1 MNNPILSCV
10 IAISMTLQCHSA
22 MAASSELPSGL
33 CPDSGNPILPGY
45 YADPSVVTHDG
56 RYYLYATLDPW
67 GGETLG
73 CWSSEDFAN
82 WEFHEL
88 NWPTKAAC
96 TSPTSKDAMVWA
108 PSVVQGI
115 DGAFYMYVSVG
126 SEIWV
131 GFANHP
137 LGPWQNLLGDQPMIP
152 EDFRPGYHMI
162 DGEAFIDDDGQ
173 PWLYWGSGWNWTN
186 GKCWVVPLE
195 ADMVTFAGE
204 VVDVTPP
211 HFFEAPLMVKRDGR
225 YYLMYSDGKTIEDT
239 YQVHYAVGDSPT
251 GPFVEAPNSPI
262 LVSDHSQNI
271 LSPGHHTVVELEGEH
286 YILYHRHSI
295 PFDPEVVGRQV
306 CMEPLEWDE
315 HGWIRNIRPSH
326 DGVERFARLR
336 TSSAP
341 EMRGQVKASSV
352 QHSWTGAD
360 QAQDNNYATLWK
372 PDPEDSRPTLVMDL
386 GKRMQVTHQELRLE
400 FAWKPYHFTVQ
411 HSDDGSTW
419 ELLEDFS
426 LTPAK
431 GSPVQIS
438 TPVEARHLRLVFAPD
453 SETRP
458 GVMEWQV
465 F

>member
-1 MNNPILSCV
+1 MNYPILLCV
-10 IAISMTLQCHSA
+10 ITILLVSCCRSA
-22 MAASSELPSGL
+22 TAANTELPAGL
-33 CPDSGNPILPGY
+33 TPGSGNPILPGY

-96 TSPTSKDAMVWA
+96 TSPTSKDARVWA
-108 PSVVQGI
+108 PSVVQGV

-126 SEIWV
+126 SEIWA
-131 GFANHP
+131 GSADHP
-137 LGPWQNLLGDQPMIP
+137 LGPWQNLLGDDPMIP

-162 DGEAFIDDDGQ
+162 DAEAFIDDDGQ
-173 PWLYWGSGWNWTN
+173 AWLYWGSGWNWTN

-204 VVDVTPP
+204 VMDVTPP

-239 YQVHYAVGDSPT
+239 YQVHYAVGDCPT

-262 LVSDHSQNI
+262 LVSDHAQNI
-271 LSPGHHTVVELEGEH
+271 LSPGHHTVVEVEGEP

-295 PFDPEVVGRQV
+295 PFDPEEVGRQV
-306 CMEPLEWDE
+306 CMEPLEWDAQ
-315 HGWIRNIRPSH
+315 GWIRNIRPSH
-326 DGVERFARLR
+326 DGVERFAHLR
-336 TSSAP
+336 RRTAP
-341 EMRGQVKASSV
+341 EIRPQVNASSV

-372 PDPEDSRPTLVMDL
+372 PDPEDLNPMLVLDL
-386 GKRMQVTHQELRLE
+386 GKRMQVSHQELRLE

-411 HSDDGSTW
+411 SSNDGSIW
-419 ELLEDFS
+419 EPLKDFS

-431 GSPVQIS
+431 GSPIQIS
-438 TPVEARHLRLVFAPD
+438 TPVDARYLRLIFAPD

-458 GVMEWQV
+458 GVLEWQV